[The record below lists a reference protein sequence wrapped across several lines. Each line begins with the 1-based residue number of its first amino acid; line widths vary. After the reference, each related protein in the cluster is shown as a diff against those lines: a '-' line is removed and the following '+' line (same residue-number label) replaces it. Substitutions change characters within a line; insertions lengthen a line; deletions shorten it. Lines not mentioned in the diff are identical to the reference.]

1 MCVCVIEFGE
11 RACVFR
17 VPYHVS
23 RGAPVPSPRSPAQ
36 FARRVGVP
44 DLARGRETR
53 GGLGDAT
60 QATRLYGLWI
70 VTDDAT
76 VSCEKELKQAHAP
89 SSHSTQTCQTDRIG
103 RPMRAEMQGN
113 PGR

>member
-53 GGLGDAT
+53 GAVSVT
-60 QATRLYGLWI
+60 QLRQLDYMVYG
-70 VTDDAT
+70 
-76 VSCEKELKQAHAP
+76 S
-89 SSHSTQTCQTDRIG
+89 
-103 RPMRAEMQGN
+103 
-113 PGR
+113 